1 MPARV
6 LLTMRLFL
14 TTYGPVLVV
23 LRAAT
28 LDETTAVVGTGG
40 DGSGTFN
47 ISTLSAIVAAI
58 SADLNQTPWNHP
70 AVTITGAVLAVL
82 GLWLL
87 YLAVTPARRTLV
99 ALREQHPDVATGI
112 RRADLRRAVDGAAER
127 IDGISSS
134 STVLGRGTATTTV
147 TSPLGN
153 PAGLTEKVTAAV
165 TEHRV
170 VTGLAPQVVGAEL
183 AEALARDGFHVA
195 NLEYPR
201 TGMPGGGWPGT
212 GEAVKPR

>member
-1 MPARV
+1 MTTTTSTAPDRSGRSTTTPAAPGLPRGRRSVAAVVVAV
-6 LLTMRLFL
+6 LLLLLAGYTAWQAM
-14 TTYGPVLVV
+14 LVQ
-23 LRAAT
+23 LGRQPYP
-28 LDETTAVVGTGG
+28 LDA
-40 DGSGTFN
+40 
-47 ISTLSAIVAAI
+47 AAI

-70 AVTITGAVLAVL
+70 AVTITGAALAVL

-112 RRADLRRAVDGAAER
+112 RRADLRRAVDLAAER

-165 TEHRV
+165 TEQLTELDPIDPYTPRV
-170 VTGLAPQVVGAEL
+170 RLTGKD
-183 AEALARDGFHVA
+183 R
-195 NLEYPR
+195 R
-201 TGMPGGGWPGT
+201 
-212 GEAVKPR
+212 